1 LHYAINSQ
9 NLDLVQLL
17 VQHGAAID
25 QKCLSLAVK
34 VNDTAIVKLLGKEKD
49 NLDFSASS
57 LINVVLNAENKN
69 VDLLDYLLKMG
80 SDPNLLCENVTN
92 LQQACI
98 IDCLDY
104 VQCLL
109 QNGANVNGRGTNGTT
124 PLMSTYSNTDL
135 QIATLLVNSGANV
148 NDKDDQGA
156 TALYYASSNG
166 NLNLVQCLLQN
177 GANVNGRETKN
188 GITPLMSTYSN
199 TDLQIATLLVNSGA
213 NVNDKDD
220 QGVTALFYASSNGN
234 LNLVQYLHKNG
245 ADISIES
252 NARDTALTMAHQHI
266 SVMTYLVGNGAD
278 VNHKSG
284 DNRTALFNSCLYGNY
299 DTALYLIEKGAE
311 INTTTESKRLTPLH
325 IAALMG
331 HEEIVKLLL
340 VFNADI
346 TITNISGDTAI
357 VSVVENN
364 NLEIVKWFAEEF
376 TDNTTGNNNG
386 ITVESKFIL
395 RKCVYNK
402 IIISS
407 F

>member
-1 LHYAINSQ
+1 
-9 NLDLVQLL
+9 
-17 VQHGAAID
+17 
-25 QKCLSLAVK
+25 
-34 VNDTAIVKLLGKEKD
+34 
-49 NLDFSASS
+49 
-57 LINVVLNAENKN
+57 
-69 VDLLDYLLKMG
+69 LLDYLLKMG
-80 SDPNLLCENVTN
+80 SNPNLLCENVTN

-124 PLMSTYSNTDL
+124 H
-135 QIATLLVNSGANV
+135 
-148 NDKDDQGA
+148 
-156 TALYYASSNG
+156 
-166 NLNLVQCLLQN
+166 
-177 GANVNGRETKN
+177 
-188 GITPLMSTYSN
+188 LMSTYSN

-234 LNLVQYLHKNG
+234 LNLVQFLHKNG

-252 NARDTALTMAHQHI
+252 NARSTALTVAHQHI

-284 DNRTALFNSCLYGNY
+284 DNRTVLFNSCLYGNY

-311 INTTTESKRLTPLH
+311 INTTEESIPLTPLH
-325 IAALMG
+325 IAAFMG

-346 TITNISGDTAI
+346 TVTNISGNTAI
-357 VSVVENN
+357 VSVVANN
-364 NLEIVKWFAEEF
+364 NLEIVKLFAEEL
-376 TDNTTGNNNG
+376 TDNTTGNNNR
-386 ITVESKFIL
+386 ITVENELDSEWQKAFFCAAQHGFLEILKFLHESNLAQING
-395 RKCVYNK
+395 KNPDN
-402 IIISS
+402 S
-407 F
+407 FTALHYACIC